1 MRHEPHRSCRYW
13 RFGTNRHIIGT
24 LRTFPRPLHP
34 DVISSLVSFCIAI
47 LLPALLL
54 GWIGLALLRC
64 KPAWGRR
71 LIAVML
77 LSLTVLSMPVMPKRA
92 MLWLESYAGSPL
104 ALESLKPVDGQAG
117 RDAVMP
123 QAIVILGAGA
133 VIAPE
138 YGTHTL
144 GAVSLQRVRYGA
156 WLARRTKLPV
166 LVSGGNPDDT
176 PQPEAWYMQQAL
188 TEELGQPARWVEDTS
203 ANTHEN
209 AINSAALLKAAG
221 IRRIY
226 LVTTA
231 SHMMRARR
239 SFELAGLE
247 VIPAPTVYS
256 GRAFSL
262 FWDDYVPN
270 PASLSLW
277 QELLHEVLGI
287 VAYRLRGN

>member
-1 MRHEPHRSCRYW
+1 M
-13 RFGTNRHIIGT
+13 
-24 LRTFPRPLHP
+24 
-34 DVISSLVSFCIAI
+34 ISSLVSFCIAI

-54 GWIGLALLRC
+54 GWIGLALLRR

-71 LIAVML
+71 LIVVML

-92 MLWLESYAGSPL
+92 MLWLESHAGPPL
-104 ALESLKPVDGQAG
+104 ALELLKPVDGQAG
-117 RDAVMP
+117 RDAVP

-188 TEELGQPARWVEDTS
+188 TEELWQPARWVEDTS
-203 ANTHEN
+203 TNTHEN

-262 FWDDYVPN
+262 FWGDYVPN
-270 PASLSLW
+270 PAGLSLW